1 MTPFGPGCSRASSK
15 SSGVWNPKKSLP
27 WKRLITRCQK
37 LWEAYDE
44 KPLKKN
50 LVAFGAHIEKMKA
63 SKSVRVKTEARRAAR
78 AFNAEFRARGW
89 KKPLANPKRKVTRRS
104 NPPAGSPLRRE
115 WDRDRKA
122 GAPLATESQWPDS
135 RTVYF
140 MLGAREQRK
149 AFTKVA
155 KEMLRLGFAIDYT
168 YTRYGEYDDDSAAR
182 GELEVQSRSMPL
194 PWKRMNEI
202 WNSAFVD
209 GGDSWWMDA
218 YDDEY
223 RGPEDQSA
231 AAETLLE
238 KHGGKIPLTYG
249 RVEITNPKGTKRK
262 PAKKKATKRKASKR
276 RANPDESSLFHVT
289 YAGRLFEIAE
299 EGLASDRRSSIGG
312 ESYDWHRRGSI
323 FLSES
328 GGVSYWYHWAAQW
341 AFDRSD
347 EPADDGLVPV
357 VLRIVGGPLTDDLEF
372 IKVCEDDDLGW
383 ADSTQPA
390 YRCKTTIGPKYLQV
404 WTGSSWVPVRDYGEV
419 DLSTSFDIHTWENVL
434 LPNDKEMEAGKK
446 AKRNPIHHSPRH
458 KEEIHVLDSAGWH
471 VILEPSSIE
480 GPDESTINAV
490 KLVDPDNESYY
501 ALITRSARDPG
512 QWQAT
517 RFDERGPVGHSTK
530 DTLIEAVNDT
540 RKWYG
545 LTVAE
550 VVEKNPRKKKVR
562 RKKKR

>member
-1 MTPFGPGCSRASSK
+1 M
-15 SSGVWNPKKSLP
+15 
-27 WKRLITRCQK
+27 
-37 LWEAYDE
+37 
-44 KPLKKN
+44 
-50 LVAFGAHIEKMKA
+50 
-63 SKSVRVKTEARRAAR
+63 AR
-78 AFNAEFRARGW
+78 
-89 KKPLANPKRKVTRRS
+89 
-104 NPPAGSPLRRE
+104 
-115 WDRDRKA
+115 
-122 GAPLATESQWPDS
+122 
-135 RTVYF
+135 
-140 MLGAREQRK
+140 
-149 AFTKVA
+149 
-155 KEMLRLGFAIDYT
+155 
-168 YTRYGEYDDDSAAR
+168 
-182 GELEVQSRSMPL
+182 
-194 PWKRMNEI
+194 
-202 WNSAFVD
+202 
-209 GGDSWWMDA
+209 
-218 YDDEY
+218 
-223 RGPEDQSA
+223 
-231 AAETLLE
+231 
-238 KHGGKIPLTYG
+238 
-249 RVEITNPKGTKRK
+249 
-262 PAKKKATKRKASKR
+262 AKKKATKRKASKR

-357 VLRIVGGPLTDDLEF
+357 VLRIVGGPLTDDLKF
-372 IKVCEDDDLGW
+372 LKVCEDDDLGW
-383 ADSTQPA
+383 QDSGQPA
-390 YRCKTTIGPKYLQV
+390 YKCKTTIGPKYLQV

-550 VVEKNPRKKKVR
+550 VVEKNPRKAKKPHWKLLLDISQHLWETYDDKPLKRNLVNFGVHSMAMKEAKSVKVR
-562 RKKKR
+562 AEGARAHRAYKREMKAHGWKEPKITTRTREEFEEDIRKARAKGAKKPAKKKATKAWSASDIKGMQEFHDRKLGAKKKAKKPRRNPPRVSKAKLIAGLNETLDEFRQSEKKLMEESGISYRDPLADTVIREEGRNVMLHFDGAGYDYLSVNSDYESTLRQDVFDKAESLGWEGDDYSCYAMEFFAR